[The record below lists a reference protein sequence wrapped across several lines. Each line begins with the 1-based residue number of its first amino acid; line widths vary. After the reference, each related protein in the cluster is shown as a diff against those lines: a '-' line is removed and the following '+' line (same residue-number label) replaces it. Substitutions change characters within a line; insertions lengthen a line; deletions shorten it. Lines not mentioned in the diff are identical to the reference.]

1 VTVSDGDK
9 TRDVQLYLLGVVKSE
24 QGGFELVIFG
34 KGSEPVLR
42 VPLTKVS
49 AEAPENPIA
58 ASGRRTGDD
67 SATLTL
73 KLTGQFAAEIG
84 VVKPAD

>member
-1 VTVSDGDK
+1 
-9 TRDVQLYLLGVVKSE
+9 
-24 QGGFELVIFG
+24 
-34 KGSEPVLR
+34 
-42 VPLTKVS
+42 LTKVS

-84 VVKPAD
+84 VVKVAD